1 MSAVRAFQ
9 RDRGLH
15 STGCCDEATWKA
27 LVEATWKLGDRLL
40 MLTSPHLRG
49 DDVAELQS
57 LLGRLGFDCGR
68 VDGIFGPATGR
79 ALLDFQANCGVTA
92 DGACG
97 AATVQ
102 ALRRVSGHTGTGR
115 GVASVREHDQLVHR
129 RRTLSSL
136 NIVIGQFGGLNQVAA
151 ATARELRRLGAV
163 VLALDEPDV
172 AVQAEAA
179 NRFAADAYLGLD
191 VGTGDGAIVHHYRVP
206 GFESLGG
213 RALAFSVSTALR
225 TAGLD
230 VGEPCGMRLPIL
242 RETRMPAV
250 LCLLAPVRTAVDAAA
265 GIGDAVASA
274 VQQWAEH
281 PSLSL
286 T

>member
-1 MSAVRAFQ
+1 VAALRAFQ

-15 STGCCDEATWKA
+15 DTGCCDDSTWKA

-40 MLTSPHLRG
+40 LLTSPHLRG
-49 DDVAELQS
+49 DDVAELQA

-79 ALLDFQANCGVTA
+79 ALLDFQANCGVPV

-102 ALRRVSGHTGTGR
+102 VLRRVSGHSGTGP
-115 GVASVREHDQLVHR
+115 GVASVREHDLLVHR
-129 RRTLSSL
+129 TRTLSSL
-136 NIVIGQFGGLNQVAA
+136 NVVIGQFGGLNQVATA
-151 ATARELRRLGAV
+151 ASRELRRLGAV

-172 AVQAEAA
+172 VAQAEAA
-179 NRFAADAYLGLD
+179 NRFGADAYVGLD
-191 VGTGDGAIVHHYRVP
+191 AGTSDRTLVHHYRVP
-206 GFESLGG
+206 AFESLGG
-213 RALAFSVSTALR
+213 RALAFSVSRGLR
-225 TAGLD
+225 ECGLD

-250 LCLLAPVRTAVDAAA
+250 LCLLAPVRSAVNAAA
-265 GIGDAVASA
+265 AIGGALASA
-274 VQQWAEH
+274 VQQWAER